1 MKKSAFIIAA
11 AALTLVGCSGNKKTA
26 RTTADTDSAFIQE
39 AEAAIDSIQTPTLTA
54 QGIGDVRIGMALD
67 SVPQGQ
73 INLYDNI
80 VADDSGEFKALN
92 FRLGDKDMFTVTDYD
107 DGKVDMI
114 SLYTSEVG
122 VAVPNDTLRIG
133 DSFTKLLKQSGV
145 TTEFVSMDDMGVW
158 YWRYKDLWFWPAE
171 EGMSQELNNAMS
183 ERRNPPSA
191 AMIGD
196 KVKIG
201 YIGTG
206 VPF

>member
-133 DSFTKLLKQSGV
+133 DSFNKLLKQSGV
-145 TTEFVSMDDMGVW
+145 TTEFVSMDDIGVW

>member
-11 AALTLVGCSGNKKTA
+11 AALTLAGCSGNKKA
-26 RTTADTDSAFIQE
+26 AQPAADTDSAFIRE

-80 VADDSGEFKALN
+80 VTDDSGEFKALS

-114 SLYTSEVG
+114 SLYTSGVG

-145 TTEFVSMDDMGVW
+145 TTEFVSMDDTGVW
-158 YWRYKDLWFWPAE
+158 YWRYRDLWFWPAE
-171 EGMSQELNNAMS
+171 EGMSQELSNAMS

-191 AMIGD
+191 SMIGD
-196 KVKIG
+196 RVKIG

>member
-11 AALTLVGCSGNKKTA
+11 AALTLAGCSGNKKA
-26 RTTADTDSAFIQE
+26 AQPAADTDSAFIRE

-54 QGIGDVRIGMALD
+54 QGIGDVRIGMPLD

-114 SLYTSEVG
+114 SLYTPEVG

-133 DSFTKLLKQSGV
+133 DPFTKLLKQSGV

-171 EGMSQELNNAMS
+171 EGMSQELSNAMS

>member
-11 AALTLVGCSGNKKTA
+11 VAFTLVGCSGNKKA
-26 RTTADTDSAFIQE
+26 AQPAADTDSAFIQE

-92 FRLGDKDMFTVTDYD
+92 FRLDYD

-114 SLYTSEVG
+114 SLYTSGVG

-133 DSFTKLLKQSGV
+133 DPFTKLLKQSGV
-145 TTEFVSMDDMGVW
+145 TTEFVSMDDTGVW

-171 EGMSQELNNAMS
+171 EGMSQALSNAMS
-183 ERRNPPSA
+183 ERKNPPSA

-196 KVKIG
+196 RVKIG

>member
-11 AALTLVGCSGNKKTA
+11 AALTLAGCSGNKKA
-26 RTTADTDSAFIQE
+26 AQPAADTDSAFIQE

-191 AMIGD
+191 AIIGD

>member
-11 AALTLVGCSGNKKTA
+11 AALTLAGCSGNKKA
-26 RTTADTDSAFIQE
+26 AQPAADTDSAFIQE

-114 SLYTSEVG
+114 SLYTSGVG

-133 DSFTKLLKQSGV
+133 DPFTILLKQSGV

-158 YWRYKDLWFWPAE
+158 YWRYRDLWFWPAE
-171 EGMSQELNNAMS
+171 EGMSQELSNAMS

-196 KVKIG
+196 GVKIG

>member
-1 MKKSAFIIAA
+1 MKKPTIFIV
-11 AALTLVGCSGNKKTA
+11 AALILAGCSGNKKA
-26 RTTADTDSAFIQE
+26 AQPAADTDSAFIRE

-73 INLYDNI
+73 ISLYDNI
-80 VADDSGEFKALN
+80 VTDDSGEFKALN

-114 SLYTSEVG
+114 SLYTSGVG

-133 DSFTKLLKQSGV
+133 DPFTKLLKQSGV

-158 YWRYKDLWFWPAE
+158 YWRYKGLWFWPAE
-171 EGMSQELNNAMS
+171 EGMSQALNNAMS

-196 KVKIG
+196 RVKIG

>member
-11 AALTLVGCSGNKKTA
+11 AALTLAGCSGNKKA
-26 RTTADTDSAFIQE
+26 AQPAADTDSAFIQE

-114 SLYTSEVG
+114 SLYTSGVG

-133 DSFTKLLKQSGV
+133 DPFTKLLKQSGV

-171 EGMSQELNNAMS
+171 EGMNQALSNAMS

-196 KVKIG
+196 GVKIG

>member
-11 AALTLVGCSGNKKTA
+11 AALTLAGCSGNKKA
-26 RTTADTDSAFIQE
+26 AQPAADTDSAFIQE

>member
-1 MKKSAFIIAA
+1 MKKSVFIIAA
-11 AALTLVGCSGNKKTA
+11 AALTLAGCSGNKKA
-26 RTTADTDSAFIQE
+26 AQSAADTDSAFIQE
-39 AEAAIDSIQTPTLTA
+39 AEVAVDSIQTPSLTA

-114 SLYTSEVG
+114 SLYTSGVG

-133 DSFTKLLKQSGV
+133 DPFIKLLKQSGV

-171 EGMSQELNNAMS
+171 EGMSQELSNAMS

-196 KVKIG
+196 GVKIG

>member
-39 AEAAIDSIQTPTLTA
+39 AEAVIDSIQTPTLTA

>member
-73 INLYDNI
+73 ISLYDNI